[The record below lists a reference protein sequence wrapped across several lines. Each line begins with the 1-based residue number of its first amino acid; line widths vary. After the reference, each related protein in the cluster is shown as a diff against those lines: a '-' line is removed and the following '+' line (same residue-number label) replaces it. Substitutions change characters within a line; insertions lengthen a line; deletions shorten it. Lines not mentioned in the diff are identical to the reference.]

1 MALHAGLACSSKT
14 TENMLR
20 TGECVLNL
28 PSDEMAGA
36 VNRLA
41 RTTGSNPVPAGK
53 MMRGYRYE
61 KEKFAEARLT
71 AIAGD
76 LVAAPRAIECPV
88 QMEARVDTVHDI
100 AAIDRLWGGRSVAI
114 EAKIVRVHADE
125 SILMPNACNRID
137 PDQWRPL
144 IMSFQQFYGLAD
156 GKLQHSSLGEI
167 PEEAYRPADARM
179 G

>member
-1 MALHAGLACSSKT
+1 MLGLARLSKT
-14 TENMLR
+14 TENILR

-28 PSDEMAGA
+28 PSDKMAGA

-71 AIAGD
+71 AIAGG

-88 QMEARVDTVHDI
+88 QMEARVDAVHDI

-125 SILMPNACNRID
+125 SILMPNACSRID

-156 GKLQHSSLGEI
+156 GKLHHSSLGEI
-167 PEEAYRPADARM
+167 PDEAYRPADARI